1 MNKIL
6 DPRTKLFL
14 LIFAAI
20 YISLQVPLKI
30 EVFVMI
36 IYLLPFFLAGRFKT
50 GITFLFIYI
59 FQIISTYL
67 FLPKINASFLLF
79 IFSFLAIGL
88 RTLMPSMLA
97 GVYALQTTRVGE
109 WVAAFKV
116 LRFPDALL
124 IPLTVIARFFP
135 TIRKDYQSIR
145 KAMAFRG
152 IRTRHI
158 DLIKNP
164 IQSFEYILVPLLINA
179 TQVAEDLTISALT
192 KGLSLP
198 GKHTSLVQL
207 QMTKYDYIYFILTFL
222 PFILYTGGIR

>member
-14 LIFAAI
+14 LVFAAI

-50 GITFLFIYI
+50 GSTFLFLYL
-59 FQIISTYL
+59 FQIISTYF
-67 FLPKINASFLLF
+67 FLPKINTSFLLF
-79 IFSFLAIGL
+79 IFSFLTIGL

-97 GVYALQTTRVGE
+97 GIYALQTTQVRE
-109 WVAAFKV
+109 WVAAFKI
-116 LRFPDALL
+116 LNFPDRLL

-135 TIRKDYQSIR
+135 TIRQDYQNIR

-152 IRTRHI
+152 IGTHFI

-164 IQSFEYILVPLLINA
+164 IQSFEYIFVPLLINS

-192 KGLSLP
+192 KGLSSP
-198 GKHTSLVQL
+198 GKHTSFVQL
-207 QMTKYDYIYFILTFL
+207 QMTNYDYIYFVITFL
-222 PFILYTGGIR
+222 PLTLYIGGIR